1 MQLYLCIDNMQIFD
15 LDLTLFQVLSAEAQT
30 SVTIETQIKIGPSS
44 NKERIS
50 KCGTLHK
57 YWRHTEI

>member
-1 MQLYLCIDNMQIFD
+1 MQIFD

-30 SVTIETQIKIGPSS
+30 SVTIETQIKIGPCS